1 MATAHL
7 LNGYLGVG
15 KTTLARRL
23 EHELP
28 AVRFTHDEWMI
39 STAMIQRSNARN
51 SRTCGA
57 ASMRSWSRSG
67 YVACS
72 WGSMSCS
79 TPAFGRVRSAT
90 LCMLDSGAGRFGAP
104 RSRDVFGQ
112 RCGPGPIVKPLCYNS
127 VWGSLRDTMAVA
139 MI

>member
-79 TPAFGRVRSAT
+79 TSAFGRVRSAT
-90 LCMLDSGAGRFGAP
+90 SCVPRLRRSAPWRASILIYSRLDTLF
-104 RSRDVFGQ
+104 
-112 RCGPGPIVKPLCYNS
+112 PLC
-127 VWGSLRDTMAVA
+127 TMHAHRLPLL
-139 MI
+139 IID

>member
-39 STAMIQRSNARN
+39 STAMIQRSNARKRILEATGGTAQEVAHLSN
-51 SRTCGA
+51 IGPLRGRHNAQNA
-57 ASMRSWSRSG
+57 ACA
-67 YVACS
+67 VACL
-72 WGSMSCS
+72 G
-79 TPAFGRVRSAT
+79 
-90 LCMLDSGAGRFGAP
+90 
-104 RSRDVFGQ
+104 
-112 RCGPGPIVKPLCYNS
+112 IV
-127 VWGSLRDTMAVA
+127 A
-139 MI
+139 